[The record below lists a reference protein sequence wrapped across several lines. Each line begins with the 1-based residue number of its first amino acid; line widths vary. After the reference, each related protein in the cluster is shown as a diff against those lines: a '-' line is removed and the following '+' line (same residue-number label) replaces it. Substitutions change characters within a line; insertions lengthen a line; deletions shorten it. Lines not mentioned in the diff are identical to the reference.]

1 MVDVDGMDSE
11 KVERE
16 VSEIRG
22 AERVFSVWRV
32 KSLLFELLNCF
43 REPFATR
50 CRTIIYLDKMIP
62 VGEY

>member
-1 MVDVDGMDSE
+1 MDSE
-11 KVERE
+11 KVKGE

-22 AERVFSVWRV
+22 AERVFSAWRV